1 MLFRSSDLVEQTAM
15 PALKSRNRLPSTS
28 STSAPL
34 PRRGTIGYTRG
45 SDGLVTAASR
55 ASTLR
60 PSRPGTSVLRSGT
73 GRSGSSQLAL
83 VN

>member
-1 MLFRSSDLVEQTAM
+1 M
-15 PALKSRNRLPSTS
+15 PSTS

-34 PRRGTIGYTRG
+34 PRRGTIGYARG

-55 ASTLR
+55 SSTLR
-60 PSRPGTSVLRSGT
+60 PSGPGTSVLRSGT
-73 GRSGSSQLAL
+73 GRAGSSHAPAASSAW